1 MGGYFGGLCGIN
13 LCDAPF
19 GNGDHP
25 GEKPPLPML
34 PSSAGESWLSEDT

>member
-19 GNGDHP
+19 GDHP